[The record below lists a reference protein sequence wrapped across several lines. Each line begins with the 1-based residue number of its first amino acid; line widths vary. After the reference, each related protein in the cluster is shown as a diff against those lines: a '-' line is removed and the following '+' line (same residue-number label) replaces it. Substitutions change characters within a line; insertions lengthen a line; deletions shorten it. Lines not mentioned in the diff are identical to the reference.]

1 MIFHDGR
8 CLTEQPKQR
17 NHHPPAERQNVSG
30 GRGGVPMVLGGFGT
44 AMWLHVVALQV
55 AVSLGLPLPVAA
67 PAPATP
73 FLHPCV

>member
-1 MIFHDGR
+1 
-8 CLTEQPKQR
+8 
-17 NHHPPAERQNVSG
+17 
-30 GRGGVPMVLGGFGT
+30 MVLGGFGT
-44 AMWLHVVALQV
+44 AVWLHVVALQV